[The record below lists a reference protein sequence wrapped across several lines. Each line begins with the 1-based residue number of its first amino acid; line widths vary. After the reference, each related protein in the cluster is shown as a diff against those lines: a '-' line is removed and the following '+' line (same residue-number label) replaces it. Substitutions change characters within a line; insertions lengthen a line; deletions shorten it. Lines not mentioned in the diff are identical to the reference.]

1 MANLFGFEIKRK
13 KDGTEDVQSFAPP
26 VDDEGSVVVT
36 AGGAYGT
43 YVDLEGTAKNEAELV
58 TKYRN
63 MVQQPEVQRAIEDIV
78 NESIVVTDDEKVVEC
93 VTDDVEQPESIKK
106 RIREEF
112 DEVLRLLD
120 FSNVGYDVF
129 QKWYVDGRLYYHAI
143 IDESKVRDG
152 IKELRFIDPRK
163 IRKVKEVEKK
173 REGEAVVQKTKNEY
187 YVYNEKGFN
196 AKGAASIGSVGG
208 MDSTKGLKIAKDSI
222 VHTTSGI
229 LNENNSLVLSHLH
242 KAIKPLNQLRMLED
256 ASVIYRISRAPERR
270 IFYIDVGNLP
280 KMKAEQ
286 YLRDMMTKHKNRLVY
301 DASTGEVRDDRKFMT
316 MMEDFWLPRRE
327 GGRGTEITTLPGGQN
342 LGEMEDIIY
351 FQKKLYQALNVP
363 VSRLEAENGFSLGR
377 ASEITRDEVKFSKF
391 IGRLRNRF
399 SILFDKILEKQL
411 ILKGVIAPEDWADI
425 KAALRYDFMQ
435 DNHFEELKQAEI
447 LQNRLTILRDIDEYT
462 GKYYSQKWVREN
474 ILQQSEDDIKE
485 IDQEIV
491 DEMEADEIM
500 QRAQGGD
507 EYGDEEEPMDEPVQ
521 QEPEPQANTQP
532 QEQVIS
538 DEEKKLVESM
548 TKFMD
553 SMVPEED

>member
-43 YVDLEGTAKNEAELV
+43 YVDLEGAAKNEAELV

-63 MVQQPEVQRAIEDIV
+63 LVQQPEVQRAVEDIV
-78 NESIVVTDDEKVVEC
+78 NEAIVVTDDEKVIEC
-93 VTDDVEQPESIKK
+93 VTDELDQPESIKK

-120 FSNVGYDVF
+120 FSNVGYDIF

-143 IDESKVRDG
+143 IDETKVREG

-163 IRKVKEVEKK
+163 IRKIKEIEKK

-187 YVYNEKGFN
+187 YVYNERGFYS
-196 AKGAASIGSVGG
+196 KAASTGSVGG

-242 KAIKPLNQLRMLED
+242 KAIKPINQLRMLED
-256 ASVIYRISRAPERR
+256 AAVIYRISRAPERR

-286 YLRDMMTKHKNRLVY
+286 YLRDMMAKHKNRLVY
-301 DASTGEVRDDRKFMT
+301 DAATGEVRDDRKFMT
-316 MMEDFWLPRRE
+316 MLEDFWLPRRE
-327 GGRGTEITTLPGGQN
+327 GGRGTQIETLPGGQN
-342 LGEMEDIIY
+342 LGEMEDILY
-351 FQKKLYQALNVP
+351 FQKKVYQALNVP
-363 VSRLEAENGFSLGR
+363 ISRLEAENGFSLGR

-411 ILKGVIAPEDWADI
+411 ILKGVIAPEDWPDI
-425 KAALRYDFMQ
+425 KDALRYDFME
-435 DNHFEELKQAEI
+435 DNHFEELKQAEV
-447 LQNRLTILRDIDEYT
+447 LQNRLTLLRDIDEYT
-462 GKYYSQKWVREN
+462 GKYYSRKWVREN
-474 ILQQSEDDIKE
+474 ILQQSEDDMKE
-485 IDQEIV
+485 ID
-491 DEMEADEIM
+491 DEI
-500 QRAQGGD
+500 AEEGEGEEDEFGD
-507 EYGDEEEPMDEPVQ
+507 MQ
-521 QEPEPQANTQP
+521 QEPVDQQQP
-532 QEQVIS
+532 VDDLPDLPPPEQ
-538 DEEKKLVESM
+538 
-548 TKFMD
+548 T
-553 SMVPEED
+553 